1 MRAIVCESF
10 ASPEGLTVTEVD
22 KPEPAA
28 DQVLI
33 RVEATGLGYVDALM
47 VAGLYQIKPSLP
59 FIPGGEISGVIEVA
73 GDDIKHLRAGQRVLA
88 TPSNGGLAGYIV
100 LEETRCTPIPDKLS
114 HDDAAS
120 FLVNYCTAF
129 HGFNYCGNL
138 KEEENVLILGAG
150 GGVGMAAIDV
160 AKAMGARVTAAASTG
175 KKRDAC
181 LEAGADNVIN
191 YNKKNWRNELKKV
204 LDGQPLNVVY
214 DPVGGDYAEPALRSL
229 GPDGRFLVVGFASG
243 EIPRF
248 PVNLALL
255 KRCSIVGVNWGGHI
269 AANPSAAREVLNT
282 LMQWIARGHI
292 RPASGEVF
300 KLKDTGRAMMKMLN
314 RKAIGKVVIHPQ

>member
-181 LEAGADNVIN
+181 LEAGADHVIN